1 VPVPRR
7 MRLGVAAF
15 VVVVVTVAV
24 VVADSGPAHRVRT
37 PLLGSSGGNVNDM
50 TKRFCCSGTLGA
62 LVADESGNQYI
73 LSNNHVLGRAG
84 QAASGEDVSQ
94 PGLID
99 NGCRVAT
106 VVADFTAAAPLGPS
120 NVDAAIAAV
129 RPGQMSG
136 TGEILDLGI
145 PSSVVEAP
153 AVGMG
158 VTKSGR
164 TTGTTQGV
172 ISSIGTDVNVQYQ
185 RGCGQGKMFVVGYTD
200 QVVVTSSTFSA
211 GGDSGSLIVTNDAT
225 HNPVALLFAGSST
238 TTIGNPIGEVLTQ
251 LGARIGKTLSFDV
264 SGAASLT
271 SAQGSTLSGE
281 ELARGRQ
288 AKAAH
293 ARRLMAD
300 PAVFGVGVGED
311 PDEPGRAALV
321 VYVAHGR
328 GRGLARRFDGVA
340 ARIVETD
347 PITAFGWN
355 ERLGGRC
362 K

>member
-1 VPVPRR
+1 MPVSRR
-7 MRLGVAAF
+7 MRVGVAAF
-15 VVVVVTVAV
+15 VVVGLAVAV
-24 VVADSGPAHRVRT
+24 VVADPGPAHQVRT
-37 PLLGSSGGNVNDM
+37 QLFGSSGGNVNDM
-50 TKRFCCSGTLGA
+50 SKRFCCSGTLGA
-62 LVADESGNQYI
+62 LVADDGGNQYI

-84 QAASGEDVSQ
+84 QAGSGEDVSQ

-106 VVADFTAAAPLGPS
+106 VVADFTAAAPLGSS

-129 RPGQMSG
+129 RPGLMSG
-136 TGEILDLGI
+136 AGEILDLGV

-153 AVGMG
+153 EVGMG

-172 ISSIGTDVNVQYQ
+172 ISSINTDVNVQYQ
-185 RGCGQGKMFVVGYTD
+185 SGCGQGKKFVVGYTD
-200 QVVVTSSTFSA
+200 QVVVTSSSFSA
-211 GGDSGSLIVTNDAT
+211 GGDSGSLIVTNDTA
-225 HNPVALLFAGSST
+225 HNPVALLYAGSST
-238 TTIGNPIGEVLTQ
+238 TTIGNPISEVLTK
-251 LGARIGKTLSFDV
+251 LGAGIGSTLSFNV
-264 SGAASLT
+264 SGASSLT
-271 SAQGSTLSGE
+271 SAQGSTLTSDE
-281 ELARGRQ
+281 MTRGRR
-288 AKAAH
+288 AKEAH
-293 ARRLMAD
+293 AARLMAD

-311 PDEPGRAALV
+311 PNEPGRAALV

-340 ARIVETD
+340 TRIVETD

-355 ERLGGRC
+355 ERLGGSC